1 MAAPVT
7 TVSTPQPAAAVPE
20 SSSSALLKAPVST
33 TTVRVDAAPT
43 VKPTEVDTK
52 TDRATSM
59 KDVQQAVDTLR
70 SAVDKYAPS
79 LNIAVDG
86 ELNKLVVRVTDAD
99 TNEMIRQIPAQEL
112 LDIARFL
119 ERNGV
124 ETIGSDSL
132 RGMLV
137 DEYG

>member
-1 MAAPVT
+1 MAASVPT
-7 TVSTPQPAAAVPE
+7 MSTPQPVAAVPP
-20 SSSSALLKAPVST
+20 SSPKGDTKTPVSS
-33 TTVRVDAAPT
+33 TVQVEAAPT

-59 KDVQQAVDTLR
+59 KDVQRAVDTLR

>member
-33 TTVRVDAAPT
+33 RVRVDAAPT

>member
-1 MAAPVT
+1 MTASGPSM
-7 TVSTPQPAAAVPE
+7 STPQPVTAVPP
-20 SSSSALLKAPVST
+20 SSQKVGTTAPVSSA
-33 TTVRVDAAPT
+33 VRVDAAPT

-124 ETIGSDSL
+124 ETVGSDSL

>member
-1 MAAPVT
+1 MAAPLT
-7 TVSTPQPAAAVPE
+7 TLSTPQPAAAVSE
-20 SSSSALLKAPVST
+20 SPSRVEMKAPVSS
-33 TTVRVDAAPT
+33 TVRIDSVPA
-43 VKPTEVDTK
+43 VKPTDVDTQ

-59 KDVQQAVDTLR
+59 KDVQRAVDTLR

-86 ELNKLVVRVTDAD
+86 ELNKLIVRVTDAD

-112 LDIARFL
+112 LDIARFF

-137 DEYG
+137 DEYS

>member
-1 MAAPVT
+1 MTASVPSMPAPQPVT
-7 TVSTPQPAAAVPE
+7 TVPQ
-20 SSSSALLKAPVST
+20 SSQKVDTTAPVSSA
-33 TTVRVDAAPT
+33 VRVDAAPT

-70 SAVDKYAPS
+70 SAVDRYAPS